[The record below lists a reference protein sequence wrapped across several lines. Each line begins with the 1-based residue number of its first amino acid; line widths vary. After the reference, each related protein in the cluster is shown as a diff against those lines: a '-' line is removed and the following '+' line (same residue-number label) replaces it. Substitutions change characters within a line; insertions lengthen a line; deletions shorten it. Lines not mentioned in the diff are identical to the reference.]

1 MARPRNTVRDDDGR
15 EVYGLSVTWDKQAR
29 KHRYYITATKPTKWL
44 GYDKTTAI
52 RRYLDIKAREV
63 KEQIA
68 VGPESEDFEHLLDK
82 QKEQVR
88 DDRGFLDSVLAAKP
102 RDGLDETNLVDAAWF
117 YARMRD
123 ALVNDP
129 KECARRT
136 GIKELAYL
144 YRLEKPQPSV
154 PVAECINIYFRRT
167 RKVSHAEK
175 HNLTYAW
182 AMFEKCCDTRCMV
195 DVTADSI
202 AAWEK
207 AIAETGWADATTRNT
222 IGRVKSIVRYCAK
235 RHKDCHRVLRLLDVV
250 EMPSMPPYEPK
261 PMHPDDYKAL
271 LDAADDQWTAVLLV
285 AMNCAYYA
293 VDCWTLPWSAVALD
307 DNEIVFRRAKTK
319 IARAAWLWPRTKE
332 ALAALPRRN
341 GDTVFI
347 TSHKGAYK
355 PGGFR
360 AAYRRL
366 KKAAAVKSTFDQI
379 RDGAYTAA
387 VKGAPMDQAKI
398 LAGHSTGMS
407 DAYVLRGGVLVQEAC
422 KAVEKHYFGST
433 DDGVSHRPLADDP
446 LTAGLLGAVS

>member
-1 MARPRNTVRDDDGR
+1 MARPRNTVRDDDGL
-15 EVYGLSVTWDKQAR
+15 EVFGLSFTWDKQAR
-29 KHRYYITATKPTKWL
+29 KHRFYITATKPTKWL
-44 GYDKTTAI
+44 GYDKHTAI
-52 RRYLDIKAREV
+52 RRYLGIKAREV
-63 KEQIA
+63 NEQIA
-68 VGPESEDFEHLLDK
+68 VGPDSDAHEHLHDK
-82 QKEQVR
+82 KREQVR

-102 RDGLDETNLVDAAWF
+102 RPGDDDTKLVDAAWF
-117 YARMRD
+117 YGRMRD

-175 HNLTYAW
+175 HNLSYAW

-202 AAWEK
+202 TAWEQ
-207 AIAETGWADATTRNT
+207 AIAKTGWADATTRNT

-250 EMPSMPPYEPK
+250 EMPPMPPYSPK
-261 PMHPDDYKAL
+261 PMHPDDYAAL
-271 LDAADDQWTAVLLV
+271 LDAADEQWKTILLV

-293 VDCWTLPWSAVALD
+293 VDCWTLPWSAIAVD

-341 GDTVFI
+341 GDMVFT
-347 TSHKGAYK
+347 TSHKGPYK

-360 AAYRRL
+360 AAYRRVR
-366 KKAAAVKSTFDQI
+366 KKAGVKSTFDQI

-422 KAVEKHYFGST
+422 KAVEKHYFGSI
-433 DDGVSHRPLADDP
+433 DDAVSPRPHADDP
-446 LTAGLLGAVS
+446 LTAMLIDSPS